1 MSIATR
7 TTEPAET
14 RTIPWNI
21 VTKNLHGHEL
31 LRKKIHQKLSKLA
44 RHLRHF
50 PPDTVH
56 LLITL
61 ERHPRREHYTAAL
74 TLRVPSN
81 IIRSE
86 KSGPDLI
93 GAFDQAVKAL
103 LRELESL
110 KAQLRRETYWKRKAR
125 RAQLR
130 AVKLAGFAAAPQAD
144 GEGPQNLGEVVRALL
159 AEHYP
164 RLLRYVR
171 RQLWHDTH
179 AGEVPANAI
188 DPRAVVDEVARRA
201 LTELKKKPAEL
212 NYVLW
217 FYVLA
222 RNELA
227 RRRKALKSAA
237 TQAVPLEAPRVL
249 PEDEALAEGYDAEQP
264 LDIIERQI
272 EPPVAE
278 TRELVPDERTAPPD
292 EIVSRQELLA
302 EMRRAASAW
311 SRPEREAFELY
322 FVEGFEPD
330 EVAMVLGI
338 PKARAEALI
347 RSVQDR
353 LRQQVV
359 EQALV

>member
-1 MSIATR
+1 MVAPLSK
-7 TTEPAET
+7 TEI

-21 VTKNLHGHEL
+21 VTKNLHGHIL
-31 LRKKIHQKLSKLA
+31 LRKKIHQKISKLA
-44 RHLRHF
+44 RHLQHF

-56 LLITL
+56 LLISL
-61 ERHPRREHYTAAL
+61 QRHPRREHYTAAL

-81 IIRSE
+81 IIHSE

-93 GAFDQAVKAL
+93 RAFDQAVKAL

-110 KAQLRRETYWKRKAR
+110 KAQLRRETYWKRKSR

-130 AVKLAGFAAAPQAD
+130 AIKLAGFAAEPQAE
-144 GEGPQNLGEVVRALL
+144 GEGPQNMGEVVRALL

-171 RQLWHDTH
+171 RQLWHDVS
-179 AGEVPANAI
+179 AGEVPPNAI

-201 LTELKKKPAEL
+201 LTELSRKPAGL
-212 NYVLW
+212 NFVLW

-227 RRRKALKSAA
+227 RRRRALKASA
-237 TQAVPLEAPRVL
+237 TRAVPLESPQVL
-249 PEDEALAEGYDAEQP
+249 PEEEILVEGYDAEQP

-272 EPPVAE
+272 EPPVVE
-278 TRELVPDERTAPPD
+278 TRDLVPDERVAPPD
-292 EIVSRQELLA
+292 QAVSRQELLA
-302 EMRRAASAW
+302 EMRRAASRW
-311 SRPEREAFELY
+311 TRPEREVFELY
-322 FVEGFEPD
+322 YVEGFEPD

-338 PKARAEALI
+338 SRAQAEELI
-347 RSVQDR
+347 RSVQNR
-353 LRQQVV
+353 LRQQVM

>member
-1 MSIATR
+1 MSATA
-7 TTEPAET
+7 TTVQT

-21 VTKNLHGHEL
+21 VTKNLHGHAL
-31 LRKKIHQKLSKLA
+31 LRKKVHQKISKLA

-56 LLITL
+56 LLIAL
-61 ERHPRREHYTAAL
+61 ERHPRKEHYTAAL

-81 IIRSE
+81 ILRSE

-93 GAFDQAVKAL
+93 RAFDQAVKAL

-130 AVKLAGFAAAPQAD
+130 TLKLAGFAPAPQPD
-144 GEGPQNLGEVVRALL
+144 GEGPQNLGEALRALL

-171 RQLWHDTH
+171 RQLWHDVTS
-179 AGEVPANAI
+179 GDVPPNAI

-201 LTELKKKPAEL
+201 LTEPAKKPAGL

-227 RRRKALKSAA
+227 RRRKALHSATA
-237 TQAVPLEAPRVL
+237 RAVPLETPRLL
-249 PEDEALAEGYDAEQP
+249 PEEEVLVEGYDAEQP

-272 EPPVAE
+272 EPPVVE
-278 TRELVPDERTAPPD
+278 TRDLVPDERTAPPD
-292 EIVSRQELLA
+292 QVVSRQELLA
-302 EMRRAASAW
+302 EMRRAASQW
-311 SRPEREAFELY
+311 PRPEREAFELY
-322 FVEGFEPD
+322 YVEGFEPD
-330 EVAMVLGI
+330 EVAMILGV
-338 PKARAEALI
+338 PKARAEELI
-347 RSVQDR
+347 RSVQER
-353 LRQQVV
+353 LRGQVL